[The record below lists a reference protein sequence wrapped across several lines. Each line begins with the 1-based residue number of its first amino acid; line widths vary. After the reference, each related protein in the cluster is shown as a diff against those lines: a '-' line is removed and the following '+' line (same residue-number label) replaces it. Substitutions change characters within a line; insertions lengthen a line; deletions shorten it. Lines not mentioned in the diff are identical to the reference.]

1 MLQLHWFKHS
11 KTASLSSQPSPHPHR
26 RLTKKKKKKKKKFTR
41 KKMIQNL
48 LFGVTYLLINFRFSG
63 RVSKSQSQQN

>member
-11 KTASLSSQPSPHPHR
+11 K
-26 RLTKKKKKKKKKFTR
+26 KKKKKKKKKLTR